1 MTANQAAW
9 ITGSKTYPL
18 ELGPAPY
25 PKPGPG
31 EIVIRAQAIALNPVE
46 WRVQARDMFKN
57 SYPFII
63 GADAAGY
70 VEQVGENVTHVQVGQ
85 HVMGYCMGL
94 GVDKPAFGAYQ
105 KFLFVFASL
114 VAPIPDDVSFEQAAP
129 VPVNKGILVWGG
141 SSSVGATAIQLA
153 VASGLEV
160 VNTASA
166 HNHDLVK
173 SLGAHL
179 VFDHKSPSIVEDLVA
194 EFSRREI
201 VAVFDSI
208 SEPET
213 MGPISAVVERTGP
226 LKVGVV
232 VPPTIPLSK
241 NFLVSM
247 SPAFELLN
255 ERGKGVLDA
264 VWGTW
269 VPEAMASGS
278 LQFKPEPVV
287 VGQGLGSTQDGLDRL
302 KRGVLAQKLVV
313 RV

>member
-1 MTANQAAW
+1 
-9 ITGSKTYPL
+9 
-18 ELGPAPY
+18 
-25 PKPGPG
+25 
-31 EIVIRAQAIALNPVE
+31 
-46 WRVQARDMFKN
+46 MFKN
-57 SYPFII
+57 SYPFIL

-70 VEQVGENVTHVQVGQ
+70 VDQVGENVTHVQVGQ
-85 HVMGYCMGL
+85 RVMGYCMGL
-94 GVDKPAFGAYQ
+94 GIDKPAFGAYQ
-105 KFLFVFASL
+105 KFPTVFASL
-114 VAPIPDDVSFEQAAP
+114 VAPIPDDVSFEQAAVLP
-129 VPVNKGILVWGG
+129 LALTTVAAGLYHPDHLNLPLPSTNPIPVNKSILIWGG

-153 VASGLEV
+153 VASGLDV
-160 VNTASA
+160 VSTASA

-201 VAVFDSI
+201 AAVFDSI

-247 SPAFELLN
+247 SLAFELFN

-269 VPEAMASGS
+269 VPEAMGSGY
-278 LQFKPEPVV
+278 LQFKPEPIV
-287 VGQGLGSTQDGLDRL
+287 VGQGLGSIQVGLDRL
-302 KRGVLAQKLVV
+302 KRGVSAQKLIV

>member
-114 VAPIPDDVSFEQAAP
+114 VAPIPDDVSFEQAAVLPLALTTVAAGLYHPDHLTLPLPNTKP

-141 SSSVGATAIQLA
+141 SI
-153 VASGLEV
+153 
-160 VNTASA
+160 
-166 HNHDLVK
+166 
-173 SLGAHL
+173 
-179 VFDHKSPSIVEDLVA
+179 FVA

-232 VPPTIPLSK
+232 VQPTIALSK

-247 SPAFELLN
+247 SLAFELLN
-255 ERGKGVLDA
+255 ERGMGVLDA

-287 VGQGLGSTQDGLDRL
+287 VGQGLGSTQYGLDRL
-302 KRGVLAQKLVV
+302 KRGVSAQNLVV